1 MLSTNAM
8 TSLWCLMVQVANMRE
23 MTRTTNI
30 LKKAPCISLLQY
42 DHGDHWSWLAPGGSS
57 NIASLSLSLCSIA
70 VSSVVCLNYQ
80 KNPSPK
86 KQNMRSTQRH
96 TKNHFQEPTQSH
108 GPQAIFTYLFIDS
121 KQKHP
126 RAFISRVDLKLLNK
140 VCRWDTPL
148 LRTPCEVGGSGFVAA
163 FVFQR
168 NFSLPEIVFLENLAA
183 EVNPNNYCTKK
194 IMGGNEFPKHN
205 S

>member
-1 MLSTNAM
+1 MMFDGTSSEHERNDEDNKHFEEGSLYFIIAIWPRWSLIMVST
-8 TSLWCLMVQVANMRE
+8 R
-23 MTRTTNI
+23 RI
-30 LKKAPCISLLQY
+30 KQY
-42 DHGDHWSWLAPGGSS
+42 R
-57 NIASLSLSLCSIA
+57 ISLSLCAALQYPVLFVWTTKKI
-70 VSSVVCLNYQ
+70 LP
-80 KNPSPK
+80 KK

-108 GPQAIFTYLFIDS
+108 GPQAIFTYPFIDS
-121 KQKHP
+121 KKKHP

-168 NFSLPEIVFLENLAA
+168 NLSLPEIVF
-183 EVNPNNYCTKK
+183 
-194 IMGGNEFPKHN
+194 
-205 S
+205 

>member
-8 TSLWCLMVQVANMRE
+8 KSLWCLMVRVANMRE

-42 DHGDHWSWLAPGGSS
+42 DHDDHWSWLAPGGSS
-57 NIASLSLSLCSIA
+57 NIASLSLSLCAALQYPVLFVWTTKKI
-70 VSSVVCLNYQ
+70 LP
-80 KNPSPK
+80 KK

-108 GPQAIFTYLFIDS
+108 GPQAIFTYPFIDS
-121 KQKHP
+121 KKKHP

-168 NFSLPEIVFLENLAA
+168 NLSLPEIVFLENLAA
-183 EVNPNNYCTKK
+183 EVNPNNY
-194 IMGGNEFPKHN
+194 
-205 S
+205 